1 MGGFGVAGVTGATQP
16 GYTVHPYAVLLSL
29 LLPITSFL
37 VVPSVQGTT
46 PGYLLSLGLLVP
58 WVSLIVMG
66 AAAASRFYTT
76 VFLFGGIFAAY
87 VSVGQLVM
95 AMSPPIDQVAFFSMP
110 LMDSRDTEMVLRGS
124 LFTQAVYLLAAIC
137 AFSFF
142 RTAYQP
148 GWDRYVLGGAV
159 LLGAYGVYE
168 FLFFLVTG
176 GNGDFLTNR
185 TFGLDNEVPGS
196 LFQTMPVG
204 PIELLRLKSLTGEP
218 SMYAFTVLPFWIYA
232 LHTGHRRLHWFLL
245 VTLLLSTSTTAFT
258 GLAVY
263 LLVRLILRG
272 TRDIWLVLAVLLG
285 FAVLVIVWL
294 YGNELVENLF
304 RVFVSD
310 KIAARDVS
318 GSLRLANAT
327 AVMSVFE
334 ALPWMSQLFGIGF
347 GYVRSS
353 DFLTTLLINTGV
365 FGLIAYTALFV
376 IPIMRLGNSSREIGL
391 RAALSVV
398 LFTSMISVPEFA
410 YLSSWVFLGI
420 AYHALS
426 PARSRG
432 ARSSSLDSA
441 AHSS

>member
-1 MGGFGVAGVTGATQP
+1 MGGFGLTRAAQP
-16 GYTVHPYAVLLSL
+16 GYTVHPYAALLAL

-37 VVPSVQGTT
+37 LVPSVQGTT

-58 WVSLIVMG
+58 WISFVVMG
-66 AAAASRFYTT
+66 TAAASRFYTN
-76 VFLFGGIFAAY
+76 VFLFGGIFVAY

-110 LMDSRDTEMVLRGS
+110 LMDSRDTAMVLRGS
-124 LFTQAVYLLAAIC
+124 LFTQAIYLLAAIC

-142 RTAYQP
+142 RTAYKP
-148 GWDRYVLGGAV
+148 SWDRYVLGGAV

-185 TFGLDNEVPGS
+185 TFGLDSEVPGS

-204 PIELLRLKSLTGEP
+204 PVEVLRLKSLTGEP

-232 LHTGHRRLHWFLL
+232 LHSGHRRLHWFLL
-245 VTLLLSTSTTAFT
+245 TTLLLSTSTTAFT
-258 GLAVY
+258 GIAVY
-263 LLVRLILRG
+263 LLVRLTLRG
-272 TRDIWLVLAVLLG
+272 TRDMWLVLAILLG
-285 FAVLVIVWL
+285 FAVFVVAWL
-294 YGNELVENLF
+294 YGNELPEELF
-304 RVFVSD
+304 RAFVSD
-310 KIAARDVS
+310 KISARDVS

-365 FGLIAYTALFV
+365 FGLLAYVALFV
-376 IPIMRLGNSSREIGL
+376 IPILRLGQSSREIGL
-391 RAALSVV
+391 RAALCVV

-426 PARSRG
+426 QAPSRG
-432 ARSSSLDSA
+432 AQSRRLNPVD
-441 AHSS
+441 HSS